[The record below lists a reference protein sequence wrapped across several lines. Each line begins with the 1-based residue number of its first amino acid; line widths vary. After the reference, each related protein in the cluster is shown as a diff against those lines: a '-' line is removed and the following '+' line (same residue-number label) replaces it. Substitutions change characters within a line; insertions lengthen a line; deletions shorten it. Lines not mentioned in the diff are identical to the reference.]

1 VIQLNVGD
9 ELMNNRKLA
18 IVTGASRGIGNA
30 IAVRLAKEGYD
41 IATMGNSTKE
51 QAASGLQK
59 ITDAGAKVAY
69 VQGSLGDSRA
79 RLELVEKALTFGRID
94 LLVNNASMAPR
105 VRADILEMSADSLNE
120 VFGVNLAGTFLLT
133 QAVAK
138 SMIKQDNNRIEVQ
151 PVIVNISSVSA
162 YTASVNRAEY
172 CVAKAG
178 VSMTTQ
184 LFAVR
189 LAEYGIPVYEI
200 RPGIILTDMI
210 TPVKEKYEKMIA
222 DGLTPIKRLGIPD
235 DVANAVWILAS
246 GQLTYST
253 GQILNID
260 GGFHIRKL

>member
-1 VIQLNVGD
+1 
-9 ELMNNRKLA
+9 MNNKKVA

-30 IAVRLAKEGYD
+30 IAIRLAKEGYD
-41 IATMGNSTKE
+41 IATLGNSTKE
-51 QAASGLQK
+51 QAAPGLQK
-59 ITDAGAKVAY
+59 ILNAGAKVAY
-69 VQGSLGDSRA
+69 VQGSLGESEERRKLIDET
-79 RLELVEKALTFGRID
+79 LMLGKID

-105 VRADILEMSADSLNE
+105 VRADILEMSAESLDE
-120 VFGVNLAGTFLLT
+120 VLHVNLSGTLLLT
-133 QAVAK
+133 QAVANV
-138 SMIKQDNNRIEVQ
+138 MIKQDNFALESN
-151 PVIVNISSVSA
+151 PVIINISSISA

-184 LFAVR
+184 LFALR
-189 LAEYGIPVYEI
+189 LAEFGIPVFEI

-210 TPVKEKYEKMIA
+210 APVKEKYDKLIA
-222 DGLTPIKRLGIPD
+222 EGLTPIKRIGLPE

-253 GQILNID
+253 GQILNVD

>member
-1 VIQLNVGD
+1 MIISK
-9 ELMNNRKLA
+9 KLA

-30 IAVRLAKEGYD
+30 IAVRLAGEGYN
-41 IATMGNSTKE
+41 ILTMGNSSAET
-51 QAASGLQK
+51 AMPGTQK
-59 ITDAGAKVAY
+59 IIDAGAEVIY
-69 VQGSLGDSRA
+69 VQGSLGDAAA
-79 RLELVEKALTFGRID
+79 RLKLLEEAQRYGRID

-105 VRADILEMSADSLNE
+105 IRADILEMSEASLNE
-120 VFGVNLAGTFLLT
+120 VLSVNLSGTFLLT
-133 QAVAK
+133 QAVANL
-138 SMIKQDNNRIEVQ
+138 MIKQSSYVADAH
-151 PVIVNISSVSA
+151 PAIVNISSISA

-210 TPVKEKYEKMIA
+210 ATVKEKYDKLIA
-222 DGLTPIKRLGIPD
+222 EGLTPIKRMGLPE
-235 DVANAVWILAS
+235 DVANAVWVLAS

-253 GQILNID
+253 GQVLNID
-260 GGFHIRKL
+260 GGFHIRRL